1 LKKRKRSARRK
12 RVEDMT
18 GKKTQAVGN
27 TWKGFVPDTDPRYK
41 SGWNYLSGKNLSQPS
56 DTKSQEATEKPPK

>member
-1 LKKRKRSARRK
+1 
-12 RVEDMT
+12 MT